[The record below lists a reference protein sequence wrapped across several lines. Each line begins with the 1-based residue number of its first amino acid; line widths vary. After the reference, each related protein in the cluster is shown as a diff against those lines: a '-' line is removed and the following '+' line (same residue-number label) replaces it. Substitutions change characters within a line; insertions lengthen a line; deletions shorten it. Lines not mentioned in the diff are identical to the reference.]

1 MKTSNKFKQFKNPSY
16 LQSST
21 SMLLFFAS
29 WGVWWSFFQIW
40 LTSENGL
47 GLSGAQV
54 GTIFSINSLVSLIL
68 MFIYGIVQ
76 DKLFIKRNLLIFNAV
91 ISTFIAPFFIYVYA
105 PLLEYNLIFGAWI
118 GGIVLSAAY
127 LSAVGI
133 LEATTERFSRV
144 FGFAYGQS
152 RAWGSFGYAISALL
166 AGFLFVIDP
175 NLNFWA
181 GSIIGAILLLNLI
194 FWKPQEERDALL
206 AINELKTKNSTPKLK
221 DMIAVLKIPM
231 LWQIIIFVM
240 FSWTFYNVFDQQ
252 MFPDFYVHLF
262 SSNSIGQQTYGTLNS
277 IQVFIEA
284 IMLGLVPILM
294 KKIGVKNTL
303 LLGTLI
309 MFLRI
314 GLCGFATD
322 PITVSA
328 IKMLH
333 SLEVPLFT
341 LSIFRYFT
349 LHFDTKLS
357 ATMYMIGFQIAAQ
370 VGQVI
375 LSTPVGM
382 LKDSIGYSNT
392 FHVIAIIVFITGI
405 YGIFIIKKDNEFI
418 NGQPLESKGGIK

>member
-1 MKTSNKFKQFKNPSY
+1 MKTSSKFSQFRNPSY

-21 SMLLFFAS
+21 SMFLFFAS
-29 WGVWWSFFQIW
+29 WGIWWSFFQIW
-40 LTSENGL
+40 LTSDNGL
-47 GLSGAQV
+47 GLSGTQV
-54 GTIFSINSLVSLIL
+54 GTIFSINSLVSLLI
-68 MFIYGIVQ
+68 MFIYGIIQ
-76 DKLFIKRNLLIFNAV
+76 DKLFIKRSLLIFNAT
-91 ISTFIAPFFIYVYA
+91 IASFIAPFFIYVYA
-105 PLLEYNLIFGAWI
+105 PLLEYNLIIGAWI
-118 GGIVLSAAY
+118 GAIVLSAAY

-166 AGFLFVIDP
+166 AGFLFVINP
-175 NLNFWA
+175 NLNFWG
-181 GSIIGAILLLNLI
+181 GSIVGVILLLNLI
-194 FWKPQEERDALL
+194 FWRPKEERDAVL
-206 AINELKTKNSTPKLK
+206 AVDELKNENSTPKIK
-221 DMIAVLKIPM
+221 DMVALLKIPM
-231 LWQIIIFVM
+231 LWQIILFVM

-252 MFPDFYVHLF
+252 MFPDFYTKLF
-262 SSNSIGQQTYGTLNS
+262 SSDALGQQTYGTLNS

-284 IMLGLVPILM
+284 LMLGLVPILM
-294 KKIGVKNTL
+294 KKIGVRNTL
-303 LLGTLI
+303 LLGTFI

-314 GLCGFATD
+314 GLCGFVAD
-322 PITVSA
+322 PVTVSA

-375 LSTPVGM
+375 LSTPLGI
-382 LKDSIGYSNT
+382 LKDNMGYSTT
-392 FHVIAIIVFITGI
+392 FHIIAIIVLITGI
-405 YGIFIIKKDNEFI
+405 YGTFVIKKDDEFI
-418 NGQPLESKGGIK
+418 NGQPLEN

>member
-1 MKTSNKFKQFKNPSY
+1 MKTSVKFRQFKNPSY

-21 SMLLFFAS
+21 TMFLFFAS

-40 LTSENGL
+40 LTSDNGL
-47 GLSGAQV
+47 GLSGTQV
-54 GTIFSINSLVSLIL
+54 GTIFSINSIVSLIF

-76 DKLFIKRNLLIFNAV
+76 DKLFIKRSLLIFNA
-91 ISTFIAPFFIYVYA
+91 IIASFIAPFFIYIYA
-105 PLLEYNLIFGAWI
+105 PLLKNNFIIGAWI
-118 GGIVLSAAY
+118 GALVLSAAY

-152 RAWGSFGYAISALL
+152 RAWGSFGYALAALL
-166 AGFLFVIDP
+166 AGFLFVKNP
-175 NLNFWA
+175 NFNFWG
-181 GSIIGAILLLNLI
+181 GSIVGVILLLNLI
-194 FWKPQEERDALL
+194 FWRPKEERDAVL
-206 AINELKTKNSTPKLK
+206 AIKELKNENSTPKIK
-221 DMIAVLKIPM
+221 DMISLLKIPM
-231 LWQIIIFVM
+231 LWQIIVFVM

-252 MFPDFYVHLF
+252 MFPDFYTNLF
-262 SSNSIGQQTYGTLNS
+262 SSNALGQQTYGALNS
-277 IQVFIEA
+277 IQVFVEA

-294 KKIGVKNTL
+294 KKIGVRNTL
-303 LLGTLI
+303 LFGTSI

-314 GLCGFATD
+314 GLCGFATN

-375 LSTPVGM
+375 LSTPLGI
-382 LKDSIGYSNT
+382 LKDSMGYSTT
-392 FHVIAIIVFITGI
+392 FHVISIIVLITGI
-405 YGIFIIKKDNEFI
+405 YGTLIMKKDNEFI
-418 NGQPLESKGGIK
+418 NGQPLEN